1 MSYDVFISHS
11 SEDHT
16 TVYEVASFLKEKG
29 ITCFTDDDNLPPGSI
44 FSEVIATAIKES
56 SVFLLIFSSNS
67 DPSPDVRRE
76 VELALKNSKLPIIPF
91 RLENLQPD
99 KLRYQLAGISWMDG
113 FPPPLQKQL
122 PQLLDTIRHYL
133 LADNTAPPLNPP
145 LNPEQSPPSGTEQP
159 AKPGVWYPVDFN
171 KVNDW
176 VRANINICN
185 SGKYLRGKTWI
196 YRKNPDTG
204 KFERKLK

>member
-1 MSYDVFISHS
+1 MPYAVFISHS
-11 SEDHT
+11 GKDHDA
-16 TVYEVASFLKEKG
+16 VYEAASFLKKND
-29 ITCFTDDDNLPPGSI
+29 IKCFTDDDNLPPGAV

-67 DPSPDVRRE
+67 DLSPDVRRE
-76 VELALKNSKLPIIPF
+76 VGLAININKPIIPF
-91 RLENLQPD
+91 RLEKVEPD
-99 KLRYQLAGISWMDG
+99 KLGFLLSGISWMDG
-113 FPPPLQKQL
+113 FPPPLQKHL
-122 PQLLDTIRHYL
+122 PKLLETIRHYL
-133 LADNTAPPLNPP
+133 LADNTVPPLNPP
-145 LNPEQSPPSGTEQP
+145 LNPEQPPPSGTEQP

-196 YRKNPDTG
+196 
-204 KFERKLK
+204 